1 MLKIISN
8 NICISKRARAF
19 IYISMKIGL
28 RLLCDSHIL
37 YNTGDNIFLSFRIL
51 LTLALIPCVA
61 VNLCPGE
68 LILVTVLRDCSTSC
82 DLFVPPK
89 GLGKIRSIPF
99 LIDVIQLCD
108 S

>member
-8 NICISKRARAF
+8 NICISQRARAF

-28 RLLCDSHIL
+28 RLLCHIL

-82 DLFVPPK
+82 DLLVPPN